1 MTVISRLRAKL
12 EPAILRGILDE
23 MPGTGT
29 MKTVITC
36 AVAGLLLAGLP
47 ISDARAQDIQT
58 YECVAQN
65 RLAGREEAKPES
77 PQTLMRDGQ
86 PRYVE
91 KGDPGY
97 MSVEKGEAIP
107 DWIELYGAQN
117 GHASSFLGFY
127 KSKDFKCMKVDG

>member
-1 MTVISRLRAKL
+1 
-12 EPAILRGILDE
+12 
-23 MPGTGT
+23 
-29 MKTVITC
+29 MKTTISC
-36 AVAGLLLAGLP
+36 AVAMLLVGWP
-47 ISDARAQDIQT
+47 PSDVHAQDVVT

-97 MSVEKGEAIP
+97 MSVEKGKAIP

-127 KSKDFKCMKVDG
+127 LAKDFKCGKVDG